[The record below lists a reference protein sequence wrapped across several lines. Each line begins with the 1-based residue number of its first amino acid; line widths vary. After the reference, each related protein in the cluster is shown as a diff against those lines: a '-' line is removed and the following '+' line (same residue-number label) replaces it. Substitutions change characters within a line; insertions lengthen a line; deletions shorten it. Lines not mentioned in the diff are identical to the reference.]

1 MPFVCN
7 FSFWRPCLGPAA
19 DSFLNQPAV
28 RVVFASPKVRYAHGA
43 LVCCFATFSST
54 KSKQKKG
61 DPAVCDPCGANLR
74 RGVCG
79 VRRIT
84 HFAAAQLR
92 SDKRGESDDEA
103 CARRRACHPANAP
116 PQAQPEG
123 SGQPKSRAAKQP
135 NSQTATRAIASLGA
149 HRAGAS
155 ATRCANWAERSDG
168 PKGCPAS
175 GSLQDAP
182 RSAAASG
189 SGLAIV

>member
-92 SDKRGESDDEA
+92 SDKRGESDHEA
-103 CARRRACHPANAP
+103 CARRRPCHPANAP

-123 SGQPKSRAAKQP
+123 GGQPKSPTAKQP
-135 NSQTATRAIASLGA
+135 HGPLLRLAQSA
-149 HRAGAS
+149 HRAGLAPGRCGPS
-155 ATRCANWAERSDG
+155 EATACMDVRLRVPFRMRRGAQVLADQ
-168 PKGCPAS
+168 
-175 GSLQDAP
+175 GSRLFE
-182 RSAAASG
+182 
-189 SGLAIV
+189 

>member
-61 DPAVCDPCGANLR
+61 DPAICDPCGANLR

-92 SDKRGESDDEA
+92 SDKRGESDNEA
-103 CARRRACHPANAP
+103 CARRRPCHPANAP

-123 SGQPKSRAAKQP
+123 GGQP
-135 NSQTATRAIASLGA
+135 NSPTATRAIAALGPVCA
-149 HRAGAS
+149 SRGACARAV
-155 ATRCANWAERSDG
+155 WAERSDG
-168 PKGCPAS
+168 LYGCPLA

-182 RSAAASG
+182 RSAG
-189 SGLAIV
+189 FGG